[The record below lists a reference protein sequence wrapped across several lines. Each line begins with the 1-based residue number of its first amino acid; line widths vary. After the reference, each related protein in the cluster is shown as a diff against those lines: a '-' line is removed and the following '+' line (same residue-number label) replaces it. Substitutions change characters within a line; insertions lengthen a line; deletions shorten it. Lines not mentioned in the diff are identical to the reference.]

1 MLYRTKTKL
10 IAGAGVEF
18 DAGVVV
24 DLEEIGLT
32 EANIEQLVESDSVE
46 SLTVDQSDEQQV
58 ELLDSLQKQADTIA
72 ELSAALEAERAKNAA
87 PQRVLDDPTSV
98 PNKRRAGKKA
108 IETGD
113 YVLAE

>member
-10 IAGAGVEF
+10 IAGQGVEF

-32 EANIEQLVESDSVE
+32 EANIAQLLDAESVE
-46 SLTVDQSDEQQV
+46 PLTADESDEQQA
-58 ELLDSLQKQADTIA
+58 ELLDSIQKQADTIS
-72 ELSAALEAERAKNAA
+72 ELTAALEAERAKNSN

-98 PNKRRAGKKA
+98 PNKRRAGTKA
-108 IETGD
+108 IESGD